1 MRYAEV
7 RRSSRGTRRITT
19 VAAMAAIGLFA
30 AACGSSNTGNSSGG
44 SAATTSA
51 GGGSSSGTY
60 TLRISAGIAPGA
72 SAFNDAALDA
82 ISTGIE
88 KATGGKVTVKLYPN
102 NELYS
107 NQTLAL
113 SAAAAGQV
121 DAVFA
126 DGADASPIIKSE
138 DASSLPYVGTTVAQ
152 DIKIFSPGSAFFA
165 QEQKEATP
173 HGLTILPVPGT
184 TPGEVGFAFKA
195 SGAQTLSSVSGQK
208 VRIAGPGIPNAIIQ
222 TLGGSAVQLST
233 TEEASGLS
241 AGTVSVLSQIS
252 PSVASTALKG
262 IVHAYLD
269 PGTMLVSDYSL
280 FFNTASWNKLP
291 DNIQREITSSITAA
305 LNKYNASIDANQSA
319 ALNTLRGQGVTVTT
333 LNSAGTQKYRSML
346 EPKIWPSY
354 KKEDPAAY
362 AALLKEQQGLGIG

>member
-1 MRYAEV
+1 MRYANSE
-7 RRSSRGTRRITT
+7 RISRGTKRIGT
-19 VAAMAAIGLFA
+19 VAAVAAVGLAA
-30 AACGSSNTGNSSGG
+30 AACSSGG
-44 SAATTSA
+44 SSSSATSSA
-51 GGGSSSGTY
+51 GGSSSGTY
-60 TLRISAGIAPGA
+60 TIRISAGIAPGA
-72 SAFNDAALDA
+72 SIFNNAALAA

-88 KATGGKVTVKLYPN
+88 KATGGKVTVKLYPS

-113 SAAAAGQV
+113 SAAGSGQV

-126 DGADASPIIKSE
+126 DGADASPIIKAE

-152 DIKIFSPGSAFFA
+152 DMKIFSPGSVFFA
-165 QEQKEATP
+165 QEQKEAAS
-173 HGLTILPVPGT
+173 HGLTIVSIPGT

-195 SGAQTLSSVSGQK
+195 SGAQTLGSVSGQK

-262 IVHAYLD
+262 IVHGFLD
-269 PGTMLVSDYSL
+269 PGPMLVSDYSL

-291 DNIQREITSSITAA
+291 GAIQNEITSSITTA
-305 LNKYNASIDANQSA
+305 LNKYNASIDGNQA
-319 ALNTLRGQGVTVTT
+319 TALNTLRGQGVAV
-333 LNSAGTQKYRSML
+333 SALSAADAQKYRAL
-346 EPKIWPSY
+346 LQQKIWPSY
-354 KKEDPAAY
+354 KAEDAAAY
-362 AALLKEQQGLGIG
+362 AALLAEQSALGIAS